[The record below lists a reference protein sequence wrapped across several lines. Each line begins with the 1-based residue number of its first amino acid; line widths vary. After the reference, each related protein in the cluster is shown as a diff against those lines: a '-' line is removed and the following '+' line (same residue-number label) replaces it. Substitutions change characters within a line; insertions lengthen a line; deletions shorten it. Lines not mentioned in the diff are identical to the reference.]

1 MHMYVYAH
9 AIHSYATPLHTNMT
23 RSHAHIYNF
32 VTCHQ
37 QVAFRIFHQPSPKYH
52 YFRPRLFKEE
62 ALVRLSNGMR
72 IYFHKLKQNLHAAA
86 TSEATLAATVLAVS
100 AAAEGGTAALAAE
113 LVLLAVAA
121 LGTAGGLLV
130 RGRDDLG
137 GKGEVGAE
145 VLDAL
150 VGEVAVVVLP
160 VEGDADEAT
169 AGEGLHE
176 HHDLEVG
183 GALDVGV
190 GGGDGVLLDDE
201 DALLEEVGEG
211 GDAVGFG
218 DEHLCLYL
226 INRIFVRVERGE
238 VSR

>member
-1 MHMYVYAH
+1 MLIRRAVG
-9 AIHSYATPLHTNMT
+9 
-23 RSHAHIYNF
+23 F
-32 VTCHQ
+32 C
-37 QVAFRIFHQPSPKYH
+37 
-52 YFRPRLFKEE
+52 LFISTSET
-62 ALVRLSNGMR
+62 
-72 IYFHKLKQNLHAAA
+72 NLHATA

-100 AAAEGGTAALAAE
+100 AAAEGGTAALTAE

-121 LGTAGGLLV
+121 LGTAGSLLV

-137 GKGEVGAE
+137 GKGEVGTE

-169 AGEGLHE
+169 AGKGLHE

-183 GALDVGV
+183 GTLDVGV

-211 GDAVGFG
+211 GDAVGLG
-218 DEHLCLYL
+218 DEHLLNSIVFLY
-226 INRIFVRVERGE
+226 R
-238 VSR
+238 

>member
-1 MHMYVYAH
+1 M
-9 AIHSYATPLHTNMT
+9 
-23 RSHAHIYNF
+23 
-32 VTCHQ
+32 
-37 QVAFRIFHQPSPKYH
+37 
-52 YFRPRLFKEE
+52 
-62 ALVRLSNGMR
+62 
-72 IYFHKLKQNLHAAA
+72 KQNLHAAA
-86 TSEATLAATVLAVS
+86 TSEATLAAAVLAVS
-100 AAAEGGTAALAAE
+100 AATEGGTAALASE

-137 GKGEVGAE
+137 GEGEVGAE

-160 VEGDADEAT
+160 VEGDADEAA

-211 GDAVGFG
+211 SDAVGLG
-218 DEHLCLYL
+218 DEHLLYL
-226 INRIFVRVERGE
+226 NRIFVRVERERYRDNTKTRVGSE
-238 VSR
+238 GGREFVFGCNGL